1 MYTVTHLTIVGS
13 STTTVKKLGRGIP
26 KIVSLFGDICDIIDD
41 ADQHQLRLTGEL
53 DDTDLD
59 DLHEDEAT
67 MIKLQ

>member
-1 MYTVTHLTIVGS
+1 MCTVTHLTIVGS

-26 KIVSLFGDICDIIDD
+26 KIVSLFGDIRDIIDD
-41 ADQHQLRLTGEL
+41 ADQHQLRLTSEL